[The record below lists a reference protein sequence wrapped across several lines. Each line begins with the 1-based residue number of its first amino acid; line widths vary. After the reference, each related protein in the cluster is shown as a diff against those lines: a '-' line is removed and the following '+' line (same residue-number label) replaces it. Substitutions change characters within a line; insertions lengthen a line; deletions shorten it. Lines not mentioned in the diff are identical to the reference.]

1 MKNLLIPKL
10 QTLCLNDALPHAW
23 LLVNDN
29 HDSAYK
35 DIIEFSRWLLCLNK
49 QESSACGNCKAC
61 DLFAAHVH
69 PDFIQVTPPEGK
81 NTIAI
86 DEIRALAD
94 FVLAQPQLSQH
105 KVVILYPA
113 EAMSTQAANALLKN
127 LEEPRGATVYF
138 LLTKHQELLLPTIV
152 SRCQVVHLNAQIR
165 QVSTEINRQ
174 IVLDLTRLWIDKSS
188 TAIQIVES
196 WIKQWPNE
204 VLYCLD
210 VVLTDIIRFKYTQDL
225 GLSRVM
231 CEEHVR
237 LSKALSASKFW
248 TILERL
254 RAAQY
259 WLGQNQKPNLQ
270 LILEDMLLV

>member
-10 QTLCLNDALPHAW
+10 QTLSLNDVLPHSW
-23 LLVNDN
+23 LLVHDN
-29 HDSAYK
+29 QDEIHK
-35 DIIEFSRWLLCLNK
+35 CIMEFSNWLLCINK

-81 NTIAI
+81 HTIAI

-94 FVLAQPQLSQH
+94 FVLAQPQLSTH
-105 KVVILYPA
+105 KIVILYPA
-113 EAMSTQAANALLKN
+113 ETMSKQAANALLKN
-127 LEEPRGATVYF
+127 LEEPRGSTVYF

-152 SRCQVVHLNAQIR
+152 SRCQVVHLHTQSPA
-165 QVSTEINRQ
+165 VSAEIIKQ
-174 IVLDLTRLWIDKSS
+174 IVIDLRRLWLDKS
-188 TAIQIVES
+188 TTTIQIVDS
-196 WIKQWPNE
+196 WVKQWPTE
-204 VLYCLD
+204 VLYCLE
-210 VVLTDIIRFKYTQDL
+210 VVLTDIIRFKYTQDP
-225 GLSRVM
+225 GLSKVLN
-231 CEEHVR
+231 EDHVH
-237 LSKALSASKFW
+237 LSNALTSSKFW

-259 WLGQNQKPNLQ
+259 WIGQNQKPNLQ

>member
-1 MKNLLIPKL
+1 MKNLLIHKL
-10 QTLCLNDALPHAW
+10 QTLYLNDALPHAW

-29 HDSAYK
+29 HEETYK
-35 DIIEFSRWLLCLNK
+35 SIIEFSSWLLCINK
-49 QESSACGNCKAC
+49 QGSTACGNCKAC

-86 DEIRALAD
+86 DEVRALAD
-94 FVLAQPQLSQH
+94 FVLAQPQLSTH

-113 EAMSTQAANALLKN
+113 ESMSKQAANALLKN
-127 LEEPRGATVYF
+127 LEEPRGASVYF

-165 QVSTEINRQ
+165 EASAEINRQ
-174 IVLDLTRLWIDKSS
+174 IIIDLTRLWLDKSS
-188 TAIQIVES
+188 TAIQIVDS
-196 WIKQWPNE
+196 WVKQWPTE
-204 VLYCLD
+204 VLYCLE

-225 GLSRVM
+225 GLSRILSA
-231 CEEHVR
+231 EHVP
-237 LSKALSASKFW
+237 LTNALTASKFW

-259 WLGQNQKPNLQ
+259 WIGQNQKPNLQ